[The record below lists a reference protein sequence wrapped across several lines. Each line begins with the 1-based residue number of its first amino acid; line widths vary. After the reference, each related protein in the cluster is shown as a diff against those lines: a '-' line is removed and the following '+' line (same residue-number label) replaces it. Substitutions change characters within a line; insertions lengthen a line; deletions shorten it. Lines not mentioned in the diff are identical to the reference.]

1 MTYQKI
7 LSQLDLIYHGEDT
20 NYLYVLN
27 WIIYLLITKT
37 LYVGPKR
44 GKSVIGIFCADPS
57 HMIYD

>member
-7 LSQLDLIYHGEDT
+7 LAQLGLIYHGEDT

-44 GKSVIGIFCADPS
+44 KQSVMGIFCANYSD
-57 HMIYD
+57 